1 MKPTLPSIALACC
14 VATGAL
20 TANAQTP
27 AQGAHSCR
35 QLQDPAERLRCY
47 DAQDAAASPAPATA
61 PPVAVQPAAPSAPAS
76 AAAVAP
82 PSAPPAAAV
91 AAPPG
96 AKFGEETLPNK
107 LRPEPKK
114 SDTVLVA
121 TISSVQ
127 EIRPKVFN
135 IALAN
140 GQIWRQEGTTATVFF
155 RAGADARIEK
165 GLLGDYRMSTST
177 TGNGLWVRVTRIQ

>member
-1 MKPTLPSIALACC
+1 MKPTLPSLALACC
-14 VATGAL
+14 FAAL
-20 TANAQTP
+20 CTTASAQTS
-27 AQGAHSCR
+27 AQGSRSCR

-47 DAQDAAASPAPATA
+47 DAQDAAANPAPASPAPAA
-61 PPVAVQPAAPSAPAS
+61 QPTVPSAPAT
-76 AAAVAP
+76 AIAVAP
-82 PSAPPAAAV
+82 PSAAPAAPV

-96 AKFGEETLPNK
+96 AKFGEETLPIK
-107 LRPEPKK
+107 ARPAPKAA
-114 SDTVLVA
+114 DNVLVA
-121 TISSVQ
+121 TIRSVQ
-127 EIRPKVFN
+127 EVRPKVFN

-165 GLLGDYRMSTST
+165 GLFGDYRMSTST